1 MKFYIFNHE
10 LKRIKT
16 IDTYISA
23 IWTTRYNDAGDF
35 QIKLEN
41 TPANLKTI
49 KEFYFIQKE
58 DDKLS
63 VGLIEDI
70 DYNDTTT
77 NSNFITISGRFASCL
92 FEWRV
97 NKNYAFYS
105 NLKLDAI
112 VNNLY
117 VLHFTGSDQPERE
130 LPQLY
135 YARTSKFDGKITS
148 LEDTGT
154 NCFTLIQNCFKA
166 LKMGFR
172 ERIETINGS
181 KKVVFEMYEGVNH
194 SRGQKGTIKN
204 PYVIFSDDF
213 DNLNN
218 STFKISFRS
227 FKNVCYVGVKED
239 ANKLT
244 IKKEKVV
251 GSGAGLYRKEHY
263 VFGNDQTD
271 EMTADEWEATLEEL
285 GKENLQEISQE
296 FNGDVIPRIK
306 YTFKKDFNAGDI
318 VTVENI
324 KMGVSVNV
332 RIYEVIE
339 SYSRNGYEIVLTF
352 GNEV

>member
-1 MKFYIFNHE
+1 MEFYIFNHE
-10 LKRIKT
+10 LKRIET

-23 IWTTRYNDAGDF
+23 IWTTRYNDPGDF
-35 QIKLEN
+35 QIKVEN
-41 TPANLKTI
+41 TPQLKEKL

-58 DDKLS
+58 DDLLS
-63 VGLIEDI
+63 VGIIEDI
-70 DYNDTTT
+70 NFNDTVKEG
-77 NSNFITISGRFASCL
+77 NYITISGRFASCL

-97 NKNYAFYS
+97 NKSYALYS
-105 NLKLDAI
+105 NLPLDAI

-117 VLHFTGSDQPERE
+117 VFHFTGDAERE
-130 LPQLY
+130 LPQLHY
-135 YARTSKFDGKITS
+135 TRTANFDGKITS

-154 NCFTLIQNCFKA
+154 NCLTLIQNCFKA

-172 ERIETINGS
+172 EKLQVINGV
-181 KKVVFEMYEGVNH
+181 KKVVFEMYEGVNR
-194 SRGQKGTIKN
+194 SRGQKGSAKN

-213 DNLNN
+213 DNLKN
-218 STFKISFRS
+218 STFEISYRN

-251 GSGAGLYRKEHY
+251 GSGAGLFRKENY
-263 VFGNDQTD
+263 VFGNDQTA
-271 EMTADEWEATLEEL
+271 EMTANEWDATLEEL
-285 GKENLQEISQE
+285 GNTNLQEISQE
-296 FNGDVIPRIK
+296 FNGDVIPRVK
-306 YTFKKDFNAGDI
+306 YKFKKDYNAGDI